1 MQLISDL
8 YNGSDISISK
18 TNITHLIN
26 NRRRFTMA
34 SINIPESFVKN
45 IRIYMYRLDVNR
57 DLTNELITRY
67 AVGAKRA
74 GYRLNSRSA
83 ALYVVATMKAHDVSD
98 SLTAV
103 DCRDTA
109 ELVANAYIKLIK
121 LEESSA
127 SQINLIDILSTEA
140 ASLSTKKLGIL
151 GKMGVALDIF
161 KEAVA
166 KRNKAAA
173 LKSSPGKQIALA
185 ILKKVH

>member
-1 MQLISDL
+1 
-8 YNGSDISISK
+8 
-18 TNITHLIN
+18 
-26 NRRRFTMA
+26 MA

-45 IRIYMYRLDVNR
+45 IRIYMYRLDVKR
-57 DLTNELITRY
+57 DITDELITRY

-121 LEESSA
+121 LEESSS
-127 SQINLIDILSTEA
+127 SQINLIDILSAEA

-161 KEAVA
+161 KEAVV

-173 LKSSPGKQIALA
+173 LKTSPGKQVALA

>member
-1 MQLISDL
+1 
-8 YNGSDISISK
+8 
-18 TNITHLIN
+18 
-26 NRRRFTMA
+26 MA

-45 IRIYMYRLDVNR
+45 IRIYMYRLDVKR
-57 DLTNELITRY
+57 DITDELITRY

-83 ALYVVATMKAHDVSD
+83 ALYVVATMKAHDISD

-127 SQINLIDILSTEA
+127 SQINLIDILSAEA

-161 KEAVA
+161 KEAVV

-173 LKSSPGKQIALA
+173 LKTSPGKQIALA

>member
-1 MQLISDL
+1 
-8 YNGSDISISK
+8 
-18 TNITHLIN
+18 
-26 NRRRFTMA
+26 MA

>member
-1 MQLISDL
+1 
-8 YNGSDISISK
+8 
-18 TNITHLIN
+18 
-26 NRRRFTMA
+26 MA

-45 IRIYMYRLDVNR
+45 IRIYMYRLDVKR
-57 DLTNELITRY
+57 DITDELITRY

-121 LEESSA
+121 LEESSS
-127 SQINLIDILSTEA
+127 SQINLIDILSAEA

-161 KEAVA
+161 KEAVV

-173 LKSSPGKQIALA
+173 LKTSPGKQIALA

>member
-1 MQLISDL
+1 
-8 YNGSDISISK
+8 
-18 TNITHLIN
+18 
-26 NRRRFTMA
+26 MA

-45 IRIYMYRLDVNR
+45 IRIYMYRLEVQR
-57 DLTNELITRY
+57 ELTDELITRY

-83 ALYVVATMKAHDVSD
+83 ALYVVAAMKAHDVSNAF
-98 SLTAV
+98 TVV

-109 ELVANAYIKLIK
+109 ELVANAYSKLIK
-121 LEESSA
+121 LEHDTPA
-127 SQINLIDILSTEA
+127 QINLIDILSKEA

-151 GKMGVALDIF
+151 GKLNVALDIF
-161 KEAVA
+161 KEAVV

-173 LKSSPGKQIALA
+173 MKSSAGQQIALA